1 MRASDIGLGDMAIV
15 EMGDGEQSLAQVI
28 QLEGEEVS
36 LQVFGGGKGL
46 STQATVRFLGHPTQV
61 TYSPNILGRVFRG
74 DGTPID
80 GGPDLSG
87 DRQVDIGGPSVNPVT
102 RIVPSKMIRTNVPM
116 IDVFNCL
123 VESQKIPI
131 FSVAGEPFNQLLARI
146 AIQADADI
154 IAFGGMGLIFD
165 DYYFFRSTF
174 EDENIFPRTV
184 MFVNQASDPIVE
196 RVLVPDMVLKIAER
210 FAVEEHKRVLV
221 LMTDMT
227 AYADALKEIGI
238 SMERVPSNRGYI
250 GDLYSQLAV
259 RYERA
264 CSYRGAGS
272 VTILTVTTMP
282 GNDVTHPVP
291 DNTGYITEG
300 QFYLHDGM
308 IDPFGSL
315 SRLKQNV
322 IGKATRED
330 HAQLMNTMIRLYAG
344 GKEAQQKQAM
354 AFDLSAY
361 DHQLIKFAELFTTR
375 FMALNVSLPLEQA
388 LDLGWQTL
396 AECFE
401 PHELLMK
408 QALIDKYY
416 PPKAPLPRLAHR
428 GQPEEVA
435 RMADIALSK
444 SSLQQQRD
452 RLRLFERFL
461 PSLELKRQQLTAEY
475 KKAVQVLAE
484 AEQGADQASRALT
497 ALLPILGSARMKL
510 SGLVRIRHVEVAEED
525 VLGLRL
531 PTLRAVEFDTADY
544 ALLATPFWFDDL
556 VVCLKDMATYRL
568 VCRCIA
574 SASRA
579 CRARCV
585 ASRSASTCSRRCSF
599 PTPSGIS
606 RASRSS
612 CRMSSAPRW

>member
-1 MRASDIGLGDMAIV
+1 MLTGLGDLLRYTHATAIVGDILKMRAKDIGLGDMAMV
-15 EMGDGEQSLAQVI
+15 EMPDGEQSLAQVI
-28 QLEGEEVS
+28 QLEGDEVS

-74 DGTPID
+74 DGTSID

-102 RIVPSKMIRTNVPM
+102 RILPTNMIRTNVPM

-131 FSVAGEPFNQLLARI
+131 FSVAGEPYNQLLARI

-165 DYYFFRSTF
+165 DYYFFRTTF
-174 EDENIFPRTV
+174 EDENIFARTV

-300 QFYLHDGM
+300 QFYLHEGM

-322 IGKATRED
+322 IGKVTRED
-330 HAQLMNTMIRLYAG
+330 HAQLMNTMIRLYSG

-408 QALIDKYY
+408 QALIDQYY
-416 PPKAPLPRLAHR
+416 PLKSPAAATAAPP
-428 GQPEEVA
+428 
-435 RMADIALSK
+435 
-444 SSLQQQRD
+444 
-452 RLRLFERFL
+452 
-461 PSLELKRQQLTAEY
+461 
-475 KKAVQVLAE
+475 
-484 AEQGADQASRALT
+484 QA
-497 ALLPILGSARMKL
+497 
-510 SGLVRIRHVEVAEED
+510 
-525 VLGLRL
+525 
-531 PTLRAVEFDTADY
+531 
-544 ALLATPFWFDDL
+544 
-556 VVCLKDMATYRL
+556 
-568 VCRCIA
+568 
-574 SASRA
+574 
-579 CRARCV
+579 
-585 ASRSASTCSRRCSF
+585 
-599 PTPSGIS
+599 
-606 RASRSS
+606 
-612 CRMSSAPRW
+612 